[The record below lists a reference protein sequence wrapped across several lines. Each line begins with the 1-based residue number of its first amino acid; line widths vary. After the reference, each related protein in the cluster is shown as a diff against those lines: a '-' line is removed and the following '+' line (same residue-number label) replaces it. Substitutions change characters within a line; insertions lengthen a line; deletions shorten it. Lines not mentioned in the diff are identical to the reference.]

1 MADWNP
7 MSRFSL
13 TLAVVTF
20 VCLLPHASSAQ
31 QAATGKAMFERY
43 CSSCHGTDAK
53 GDGPLANLLTTRPA
67 DLTQLAKQNGGTFP
81 GVKVMRAIDGRD
93 EVRAHGTSDMPVWGE
108 RFKAESPAVHT
119 RETAVRGRAQEIVQ
133 YIQSIQEK

>member
-7 MSRFSL
+7 VYRFSL
-13 TLAVVTF
+13 TIAVVMS
-20 VCLLPHASSAQ
+20 VGLLPSASSAQ
-31 QAATGKAMFERY
+31 EAGKATFERY

-53 GDGPLANLLTTRPA
+53 GDGPLANLLTAKPV

-81 GVKVMRAIDGRD
+81 GVKTMRAIDGRD
-93 EVRAHGTSDMPVWGE
+93 EVRAHGTSDMPVWGQ
-108 RFKAESPAVHT
+108 RFKAETAAVAHT
-119 RETAVRGRAQEIVQ
+119 REAAVRGKAQEIVL

>member
-7 MSRFSL
+7 MSRFSFV
-13 TLAVVTF
+13 LAVVTF
-20 VCLLPHASSAQ
+20 VCVLPGGSSAQ
-31 QAATGKAMFERY
+31 QTGKAMFERY

-53 GDGPLANLLTTRPA
+53 GDGPLANLLITKPA

-108 RFKAESPAVHT
+108 RFKAESPPVQT
-119 RETAVRGRAQEIVQ
+119 RETAVRGTAQEIVQ

>member
-7 MSRFSL
+7 MSRFSFA
-13 TLAVVTF
+13 LAVVTF
-20 VCLLPHASSAQ
+20 VCVLPGGSSAQ
-31 QAATGKAMFERY
+31 QTGKAMFERY

-53 GDGPLANLLTTRPA
+53 GDGPLANLLITKPA

-108 RFKAESPAVHT
+108 RFKAESPPVHT
-119 RETAVRGRAQEIVQ
+119 RETAVRGTAQEIVQ

>member
-1 MADWNP
+1 

-13 TLAVVTF
+13 ALAVVTF
-20 VCLLPHASSAQ
+20 VCVLPGASSAQ
-31 QAATGKAMFERY
+31 QAGKARFERY

-53 GDGPLANLLTTRPA
+53 GDGPLANLLTTKPA

-81 GVKVMRAIDGRD
+81 GVKVMSAINGRD
-93 EVRAHGTSDMPVWGE
+93 EVRAHSISDMPVWGE

-119 RETAVRGRAQEIVQ
+119 RETAVRGTAQEIVTF
-133 YIQSIQEK
+133 SLSRKSNFPRKTLSA

>member
-1 MADWNP
+1 

-13 TLAVVTF
+13 ALEVVTF
-20 VCLLPHASSAQ
+20 VCVLPGASSAQ
-31 QAATGKAMFERY
+31 QAGKARFERY

-53 GDGPLANLLTTRPA
+53 GDGPLANLLTTKPA

-81 GVKVMRAIDGRD
+81 GVKVMRAINGRD
-93 EVRAHGTSDMPVWGE
+93 EVRAHSISDMPVWGE

-119 RETAVRGRAQEIVQ
+119 RETAVRGTAQEIVQ